1 MIGFNKGT
9 GRMETKTGTGLAA
22 KLARLLAHA
31 LVAAVALAG
40 VYILVGN
47 PFEGQGKAG
56 MLRYFTIQSNLLV
69 AALAIAEFVLVALG
83 RKPGRPF
90 ALARGFG
97 LVAISLT
104 GAAYA
109 IFLARVWSPTGMMAV
124 GDKLAHYL
132 SPLLALAVWAGFSEN
147 GRLRLRDAALWL
159 AYPGAYL
166 VWSQVNGAL
175 TGFYPYWFVNP
186 KPAPEGLGSPWLVL
200 AFAAG
205 TCAALWLLGA
215 ALVGLDSLLARGGKG
230 RGASAGA
237 TR

>member
-1 MIGFNKGT
+1 MNGLKGT
-9 GRMETKTGTGLAA
+9 RRMDTRIGTGIGPRI
-22 KLARLLAHA
+22 ARLIAHA
-31 LVAAVALAG
+31 LVMGVALAG

-69 AALAIAEFVLVALG
+69 AALALMEFALVALG
-83 RKPGRPF
+83 RMPGRRF

-124 GDKLAHYL
+124 GDRLAHYV
-132 SPLLALAVWAGFSEN
+132 SPILALAVWAFFSEK
-147 GRLRLRDAALWL
+147 GKLRLPDAALWL

-166 VWSQVNGAL
+166 LWSQINGAL

-186 KPAPEGLGSPWLVL
+186 RPAPEGLGSAWLVL

-205 TCAALWLLGA
+205 TCAVLWLLGA
-215 ALVGLDSLLARGGKG
+215 ALVGIDRAFAGKDAR
-230 RGASAGA
+230 RGASAECA
-237 TR
+237 R